1 MSNRR
6 PAATASTAG
15 PAPPTDVLVA
25 EDVWGPAFEDLA
37 RRMTVDYRPEL
48 WKDRQQLVERAGSSR
63 AIVVRNR
70 TRVDADLLRAAP
82 TLRVVARAGVGLDN
96 IDIPQADSAGVVVV
110 AALGANAQSVAE
122 HTLAL
127 ALALARNIVVH
138 DRETRLGTWDRTPG
152 IELAG
157 CTWGVLGAGAT
168 GQAVGRLVS
177 CLGGRVLGYDN
188 AIDPASPGLRDA
200 AIELVPLDRVIGE
213 SDVISVHL
221 PATEQTRGL
230 VDGAFLGAMR
240 PHALL
245 VNVGRGEVVD
255 ERALYEALVGGRIGG
270 AALDV
275 RATEP
280 PSPGGLEGLDNVIL
294 TPHVAGITRQS
305 QERIIGMLAA
315 DLEALLDGV
324 EARYAVGAHHTLAAQ
339 TVRSEERA

>member
-1 MSNRR
+1 MS
-6 PAATASTAG
+6 TS
-15 PAPPTDVLVA
+15 TDVLVV
-25 EDVWGPAFEDLA
+25 EDVWGPAFDDLA
-37 RRMTVDYRPEL
+37 RRMAVDYRPEL
-48 WKDRQQLVERAGSSR
+48 WKDRRLLVECASRSR

-70 TRVDADLLRAAP
+70 TRVDADLLLAAP
-82 TLRVVARAGVGLDN
+82 RLRVVARAGVGLDN
-96 IDIPQADSAGVVVV
+96 IDVHQADRTGVVVV

-127 ALALARNIVVH
+127 ALALARNIVAQ
-138 DRETRLGTWDRTPG
+138 DRMTRLGAWDRTPG

-157 CTWGVLGAGAT
+157 CTWGMLGTGAT

-188 AIDPASPGLRDA
+188 AVDPASPGLREA
-200 AIELVPLDRVIGE
+200 GIQLVPLDRVIGE

-230 VDGAFLGAMR
+230 VDDAFLGAMR

-255 ERALYEALVGGRIGG
+255 EPALYDALVSGRIGG

-275 RATEP
+275 RANEP
-280 PSPGGLEGLDNVIL
+280 PAPGLLESLDNVVL
-294 TPHVAGITRQS
+294 TPHIAGITRQS
-305 QERIIGMLAA
+305 QERILGMLAA
-315 DLEALLDGV
+315 DLAALLDGA
-324 EARYAVGAHHTLAAQ
+324 EARYPVGAHNRLAQPAGPA
-339 TVRSEERA
+339 TKWRGEERA

>member
-1 MSNRR
+1 MSGV
-6 PAATASTAG
+6 S
-15 PAPPTDVLVA
+15 TDVLVV

-37 RRMTVDYRPEL
+37 RRMTVDYQPEL
-48 WKDRQQLVERAGSSR
+48 WKDRRLLVDRAGRSR
-63 AIVVRNR
+63 AMVVRNR

-82 TLRVVARAGVGLDN
+82 HLRVVARAGVGLDN
-96 IDIPQADSAGVVVV
+96 IDVHQADRAGVVVV

-138 DRETRLGTWDRTPG
+138 DRMTRLGKWDRTPG

-157 CTWGVLGAGAT
+157 CTWGVLGTGAT

-177 CLGGRVLGYDN
+177 CLGGRVLGYDT
-188 AIDPASPGLRDA
+188 ALGPDSPGLRGA
-200 AIELVPLDRVIGE
+200 GIHLAPLDRVIGE

-221 PATEQTRGL
+221 PATDQTRGL
-230 VDGAFLGAMR
+230 VGDAFLGAMR
-240 PHALL
+240 PHAFL

-255 ERALYEALVGGRIGG
+255 ERALYDALVAGRIAG

-275 RATEP
+275 RGTEP
-280 PSPGGLEGLDNVIL
+280 PSPGALEGPDNVVP
-294 TPHVAGITRQS
+294 TPHIAGITRQS

-324 EARYAVGAHHTLAAQ
+324 EARYPVGAHRRLGGPGRR
-339 TVRSEERA
+339 VEG